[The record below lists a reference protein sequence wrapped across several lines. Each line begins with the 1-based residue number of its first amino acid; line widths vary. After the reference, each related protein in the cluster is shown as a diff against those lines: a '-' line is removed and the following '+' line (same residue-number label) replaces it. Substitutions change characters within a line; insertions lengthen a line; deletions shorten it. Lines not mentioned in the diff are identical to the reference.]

1 MSECREAHAKAANPK
16 YFLDPKD
23 TTRIDGVKLYRIV
36 ALREFWTSDGLVEVG
51 ERGGW
56 VQGEHNLSHAG
67 ACWIAGQAIA
77 MRQARVE
84 KNGFMC
90 DRTKITDDV
99 LITDDA
105 QMRGD
110 SQGAGSPKM
119 LDETT
124 LDHKARIL
132 GSAEMR
138 DRSHGGGEV
147 IISGRSVLAGDFF
160 AGGTAV
166 ISGTQYFDTGE
177 VEDGVWMGGGIR
189 AAKTPLSWETD
200 RDALTRG

>member
-1 MSECREAHAKAANPK
+1 
-16 YFLDPKD
+16 
-23 TTRIDGVKLYRIV
+23 
-36 ALREFWTSDGLVEVG
+36 
-51 ERGGW
+51 
-56 VQGEHNLSHAG
+56 
-67 ACWIAGQAIA
+67 

-90 DRTKITDDV
+90 DRTKITDNV

-124 LDHKARIL
+124 LDHKARLL

-138 DRSHGGGEV
+138 NRSRGGGEV

-166 ISGTQYFDTGE
+166 VSGTQYFDTGE
-177 VEDGVWMGGGIR
+177 VEDGVWMGDGIR